1 LANLERWQR
10 LLPDQCSWQKNDHEY
25 EPPVRRVTG
34 LVVTG
39 IDFNIAVIAPTA
51 RAKSVPFL
59 LSLRRKGIRRAP
71 HGGVPQIVA
80 QRIPLPRDALQTKRF
95 HTRAPNGLQ

>member
-1 LANLERWQR
+1 MTLKAGCHLSRNTVG
-10 LLPDQCSWQKNDHEY
+10 S
-25 EPPVRRVTG
+25 RVHRVSG

-80 QRIPLPRDALQTKRF
+80 QRIPLPRDPLQT
-95 HTRAPNGLQ
+95 